1 MGGNDPGV
9 TSTPGP
15 QRPSVLG
22 SLGYASVI
30 GSLGYNV
37 VHIVAPIKV

>member
-9 TSTPGP
+9 TSNPGP

-30 GSLGYNV
+30 GYNV